1 MPLRPPS
8 IFHSVWTPAVRHE
21 AGLHVQ
27 PIPKGRNSQ
36 MTYQRSEIRIY
47 VACLAAYNNGILHG
61 RWIDANQDAWA
72 IWDEVS
78 EMLKTSPEADAEEW
92 AIHDYEGFESVTISE
107 WESFERVSEVA
118 AFIAEHG
125 ELGGK
130 LVEYFGS
137 LQDAQN
143 AISDQYAGEY
153 RSTADFVQEM
163 TEQGTDIPENLQYYI
178 DWRAMARDW
187 EINDILT
194 IETGFEA
201 IHIFWRA

>member
-1 MPLRPPS
+1 
-8 IFHSVWTPAVRHE
+8 
-21 AGLHVQ
+21 
-27 PIPKGRNSQ
+27 
-36 MTYQRSEIRIY
+36 MTNQRSETRIY

-61 RWIDANQDAWA
+61 RWIDANQNAWA

-78 EMLKTSPEADAEEW
+78 TMLRASPMEDAEEW
-92 AIHDYEGFESVTISE
+92 AIHDYEGFEGVSISE
-107 WESFERVSEVA
+107 CESFERVSEIA

-137 LQDAQN
+137 LKDAQD

-153 RSTADFVQEM
+153 RSASDFVQDMVEQS
-163 TEQGTDIPENLQYYI
+163 TEIPDNVQFYI
-178 DWRAMARDW
+178 DWDAMARDW

-201 IHIFWRA
+201 VHVFWRA